1 MHYFCIPKTN
11 INLIYMDAAN
21 TLESQIN
28 RSDYKILIVDDVV
41 SNVLLLK
48 ILLTNEKF
56 QVCTANCGNMCI
68 EQARAEK
75 PDLIL
80 LDVMMPDISGFDT
93 AVILKK
99 DPELKD
105 IPIIFLTALNSPA
118 DLVKGFQVGANDF
131 LSKPFN
137 KEELVVRVMHQIALV
152 AAKRLIEKQN
162 RELLA
167 TINNRDKMYSVIA
180 HDLRSPMASIRMVLN
195 LAVAAISPDVVG
207 QEIFELIDKANKESE
222 DVHDLLDNLLKWTKS
237 QTGRLNV
244 VYQDIDLD
252 DVQCISKSFPGFID
266 VINNELAP
274 SKMQSIYRGDVLKLR
289 IYGQSHSKRIGVYIE
304 GLPDSV
310 RLDEEYT
317 AGIMARRAPGKNKW
331 STSRV
336 EADEVH
342 FEKIRKMVHGYIIN
356 TNTKPKDYESLLN
369 KPRPSHADYT
379 ARFLYGDDAARSGG
393 GIFSGR
399 MTAPLCIAGSIA
411 KCELE
416 KRGIKIYSHLL
427 QIGEASDVG
436 YYEGFTQDEISK
448 VQKKELPVIDDE
460 AGKLMIQVIDAARK
474 DCDSVG
480 GVIETVVYG
489 MPAGIGGPLFDGI
502 EGKLAQIIYAV
513 PAVKGVEFGYG
524 FESSYLRG
532 SENNDPFEYDK
543 DGKVVLKTN
552 KCGGILGGISVGG
565 DCAPIV
571 FSTAVKP
578 TPSIGKKQQ
587 TVDLAEHKNTEI
599 IIEGRHDPCIA
610 PRAVPVIECAA
621 AVAIYDMILAKEKE
635 N

>member
-1 MHYFCIPKTN
+1 
-11 INLIYMDAAN
+11 MDAAN

-195 LAVAAISPDVVG
+195 LVVAAVSPDVVG
-207 QEIFELIDKANKESE
+207 QEIFDLIDKANKESE

-237 QTGRLNV
+237 QTGRLTV
-244 VYQDIDLD
+244 VMQDLD
-252 DVQCISKSFPGFID
+252 LNDIIPGVVDIFEMIAANKKIKLSYTGSSTIVRADNDMLKTIVRNFMSNAVKFSPENSTIEISVTSDADFAKISIRDHGVGIAADRID
-266 VINNELAP
+266 
-274 SKMQSIYRGDVLKLR
+274 SIFHKGETTYGTGGEEGSGLGLQLCQDFAQKIGGDVMVQSVEGEGSTFSVLVPLK
-289 IYGQSHSKRIGVYIE
+289 
-304 GLPDSV
+304 
-310 RLDEEYT
+310 
-317 AGIMARRAPGKNKW
+317 
-331 STSRV
+331 
-336 EADEVH
+336 
-342 FEKIRKMVHGYIIN
+342 
-356 TNTKPKDYESLLN
+356 KD
-369 KPRPSHADYT
+369 
-379 ARFLYGDDAARSGG
+379 
-393 GIFSGR
+393 
-399 MTAPLCIAGSIA
+399 
-411 KCELE
+411 
-416 KRGIKIYSHLL
+416 
-427 QIGEASDVG
+427 
-436 YYEGFTQDEISK
+436 
-448 VQKKELPVIDDE
+448 
-460 AGKLMIQVIDAARK
+460 
-474 DCDSVG
+474 
-480 GVIETVVYG
+480 
-489 MPAGIGGPLFDGI
+489 
-502 EGKLAQIIYAV
+502 
-513 PAVKGVEFGYG
+513 
-524 FESSYLRG
+524 
-532 SENNDPFEYDK
+532 
-543 DGKVVLKTN
+543 
-552 KCGGILGGISVGG
+552 
-565 DCAPIV
+565 
-571 FSTAVKP
+571 
-578 TPSIGKKQQ
+578 
-587 TVDLAEHKNTEI
+587 
-599 IIEGRHDPCIA
+599 
-610 PRAVPVIECAA
+610 
-621 AVAIYDMILAKEKE
+621 
-635 N
+635 